1 MTFSATDRLWLL
13 AVLVGVVAAYVV
25 RQRRRARDAA
35 AFTST
40 AMLASVAPRRP
51 GRRRHLAA
59 VGVVVGSALAV
70 IAFAGPAHA
79 VRSARPG
86 ATVVLAL
93 DISPSM
99 AANDVVPTRIRAA
112 QSAAIRFTKTLP
124 QRFRLGLVT
133 FGGIAHVD
141 ALPTSNHRA
150 VLEELSHLELEPRT
164 AIGEAIFASLDAIRS
179 ANANAVIESGRRPSA
194 RIVLLSDGDTNAGRS
209 NEDATAA
216 ALRSRVPVSTIA
228 FGTNGSGVDIF
239 GESVY
244 VAPNPPPRS
253 RTRIST
259 PVRSRISAARSSRT
273 SASARNVAA
282 SRSCEPTWAWRPR
295 NSMPGSDAAS
305 LAASRARP
313 PWTGVPNLDS
323 APPVST

>member
-112 QSAAIRFTKTLP
+112 QAAAIRFTKTLP

-244 VAPNPPPRS
+244 VAPNIDALRQIAL
-253 RTRIST
+253 TT
-259 PVRSRISAARSSRT
+259 
-273 SASARNVAA
+273 
-282 SRSCEPTWAWRPR
+282 
-295 NSMPGSDAAS
+295 GGHFSDATDVATLRQAYARLEKAIVYVS
-305 LAASRARP
+305 RRHELTSWFVGAALVCLLLAGA
-313 PWTGVPNLDS
+313 TGLVL
-323 APPVST
+323 STRLA

>member
-1 MTFSATDRLWLL
+1 VTFSATDRLWLL

-25 RQRRRARDAA
+25 RQRGRARDAA
-35 AFTST
+35 AFASA
-40 AMLASVAPRRP
+40 AMLPSIAPRRP
-51 GRRRHLAA
+51 GRRRHSAA

-79 VRSARPG
+79 VQAARPG

-112 QSAAIRFTKTLP
+112 QAAAIRFTKTLP
-124 QRFRLGLVT
+124 KRFRLGLVT

-150 VLEELSHLELEPRT
+150 VLQALSHLQLEPRT
-164 AIGEAIFASLDAIRS
+164 AIGEAIFASLDAIR
-179 ANANAVIESGRRPSA
+179 NANAPVASGRRPSA

-216 ALRSRVPVSTIA
+216 ALRLRVPVSTIA

-244 VAPNPPPRS
+244 VAPNTDALRQIALTTGG
-253 RTRIST
+253 RF
-259 PVRSRISAARSSRT
+259 
-273 SASARNVAA
+273 
-282 SRSCEPTWAWRPR
+282 
-295 NSMPGSDAAS
+295 SDATDVVTLRQAYARLEKAIVYVDGRHELTSWFVGAALICLFLAGAS
-305 LAASRARP
+305 GLLLGARLA
-313 PWTGVPNLDS
+313 
-323 APPVST
+323 